1 MSLNRLPNAFHFETV
16 MKTLE
21 RVGATNVPQ
30 QNAAFR
36 PLYEDLMTKFQR
48 EDTAYKQ
55 SQKNFKSDQIKKLDD
70 DRDKYAD
77 CIRRV
82 AEEWAKTN
90 NIPVTVFPAQW
101 DKYGRSAGMIRNKLI
116 ISASDHCIAFWD
128 GVSRGTKNDIELCQ
142 RLNVPC
148 TIIRF

>member
-1 MSLNRLPNAFHFETV
+1 MNLAVVGSRTFSDWNLLNQTLSEFHHKTPISKVVSGGARGADSL
-16 MKTLE
+16 
-21 RVGATNVPQ
+21 
-30 QNAAFR
+30 
-36 PLYEDLMTKFQR
+36 
-48 EDTAYKQ
+48 
-55 SQKNFKSDQIKKLDD
+55 
-70 DRDKYAD
+70 
-77 CIRRV
+77 
-82 AEEWAKTN
+82 AEKWAKIN

-148 TIIRF
+148 SIIRF

>member
-1 MSLNRLPNAFHFETV
+1 MITIKSLHSLPNAFHFETV

-82 AEEWAKTN
+82 AEEWAKL
-90 NIPVTVFPAQW
+90 PDERWSEPAKLVVQVF
-101 DKYGRSAGMIRNKLI
+101 
-116 ISASDHCIAFWD
+116 
-128 GVSRGTKNDIELCQ
+128 
-142 RLNVPC
+142 
-148 TIIRF
+148 